1 LWTRQFGGDP
11 SVIGREITL
20 NMRPYAVIGVMPES
34 FDFTADAEELWVPIA
49 FTPERRAMHDEHFL
63 RVYARLRPGVT
74 LEQANRQ
81 LDAIGK
87 RQQERYPKE
96 NAERGFAA
104 RPLMEAF
111 VGDYDDRLFL
121 LLGSVGFVLLIACGN
136 VANLLLA
143 RGTARVRE
151 LALRSALGAGQG
163 RLVRQLVTESVVLG
177 AAAAIAGLA
186 LAAWLI
192 RLLIAYSPPGVPR
205 LEQAR
210 LDSVVLAF
218 AVLLTF
224 VSSLVFGLVPAWRAA
239 RTDVNANLKSAR
251 GTGARATKDRVRFA
265 LIGAEVALA
274 LVLLVGAG
282 LLIRSNLA
290 IQRVDPGFDPHGV
303 FTARV
308 TLPQAKYGDASSLSR
323 TYDEIVKQVAGIPGV
338 TAAGVSTTVPSA
350 GGFSNG
356 LVAEGRAD
364 DLRNAVPTM
373 ARFVSP
379 GYFEAMG
386 VRIERG
392 RPFTDHDRQGAPL
405 VMIINESVARAMWPG
420 EDPIGK
426 RISCCNQNPDG
437 SRSYKTVVGVA
448 KDVRAAG
455 PAQPADPEFYLPIA
469 QLPEIAW
476 TWTGGNMFLVAR
488 TAGEPMAIAPSVRR
502 VVRAIDPGVP
512 VFQERTMEQRMAS
525 TIATG
530 RFNTMLLTILG
541 GIGLLLSAVGI
552 YGVIGYFVSQR
563 TSEIG
568 VRVALGAT
576 KRDVIR
582 LIVWQAAKPV
592 LAGVTLGLVGAFFAV
607 QLIAAQLVGVP
618 AIDPVTFGAV
628 VFALLFVAVLASLIP
643 ATRAASL
650 DPTKALEAA

>member
-1 LWTRQFGGDP
+1 
-11 SVIGREITL
+11 
-20 NMRPYAVIGVMPES
+20 
-34 FDFTADAEELWVPIA
+34 
-49 FTPERRAMHDEHFL
+49 
-63 RVYARLRPGVT
+63 
-74 LEQANRQ
+74 
-81 LDAIGK
+81 
-87 RQQERYPKE
+87 
-96 NAERGFAA
+96 
-104 RPLMEAF
+104 
-111 VGDYDDRLFL
+111 
-121 LLGSVGFVLLIACGN
+121 
-136 VANLLLA
+136 
-143 RGTARVRE
+143 
-151 LALRSALGAGQG
+151 
-163 RLVRQLVTESVVLG
+163 
-177 AAAAIAGLA
+177 
-186 LAAWLI
+186 
-192 RLLIAYSPPGVPR
+192 
-205 LEQAR
+205 
-210 LDSVVLAF
+210 
-218 AVLLTF
+218 
-224 VSSLVFGLVPAWRAA
+224 
-239 RTDVNANLKSAR
+239 
-251 GTGARATKDRVRFA
+251 
-265 LIGAEVALA
+265 
-274 LVLLVGAG
+274 
-282 LLIRSNLA
+282 
-290 IQRVDPGFDPHGV
+290 
-303 FTARV
+303 
-308 TLPQAKYGDASSLSR
+308 
-323 TYDEIVKQVAGIPGV
+323 
-338 TAAGVSTTVPSA
+338 
-350 GGFSNG
+350 
-356 LVAEGRAD
+356 
-364 DLRNAVPTM
+364 
-373 ARFVSP
+373 
-379 GYFEAMG
+379 MG

-502 VVRAIDPGVP
+502 AVRAIDPGVP